1 MNRLGASSG
10 QKAYCTQKNSSLCSL
25 CAASCKEAC
34 RHVMT
39 NCNQTAGDTS
49 ANLQTSASEAGV
61 VCLPCIR
68 LTVDLNVFAVIS
80 TCVCVCVS
88 VAMTCLSSLVWNH
101 KNFLSFP
108 PLSIHSNFTCCICFK
123 YHQSVVEEVADGT
136 LRREFRLFI
145 HLFIF
150 YFCAQR
156 MGQTLTFEVI
166 YCNGRE

>member
-1 MNRLGASSG
+1 MDRKRTAHRRT
-10 QKAYCTQKNSSLCSL
+10 ALCSL
-25 CAASCKEAC
+25 CAAPCKEAC
-34 RHVMT
+34 QHVMT
-39 NCNQTAGDTS
+39 NCNQTAGDMS

-68 LTVDLNVFAVIS
+68 LTVDLNVFSVIS
-80 TCVCVCVS
+80 TSVCVCVCV
-88 VAMTCLSSLVWNH
+88 CGYDLSFFSCVEPPW

-123 YHQSVVEEVADGT
+123 YHQSVVEEVAVGM
-136 LRREFRLFI
+136 LRREFLLFI
-145 HLFIF
+145 HLFIL

-156 MGQTLTFEVI
+156 MGQSLTFEVI